1 MINNKILNFILK
13 LNTSKISTSRLKILD
28 LLIRE
33 VRINLNKSISYF
45 VVLYAL
51 IIQEEVS
58 FLKFGVLL
66 LLLL

>member
-33 VRINLNKSISYF
+33 VRINLNK
-45 VVLYAL
+45 LH
-51 IIQEEVS
+51 
-58 FLKFGVLL
+58 
-66 LLLL
+66 